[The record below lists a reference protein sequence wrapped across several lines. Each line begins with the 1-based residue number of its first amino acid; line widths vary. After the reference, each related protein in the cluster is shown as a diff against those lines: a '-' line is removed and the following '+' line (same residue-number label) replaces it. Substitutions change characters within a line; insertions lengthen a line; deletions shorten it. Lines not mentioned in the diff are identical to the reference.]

1 MSQASHI
8 TRIRHTIPDPSIAKA
23 VGRHHTF
30 ETAIADLVD
39 NSLDAGASRV
49 LVRFL
54 ETNGAITG
62 LQLIDDG
69 RGMDSDSIDSAMEYA
84 HTRDY
89 GESDQGHFGLGLKA
103 ASLSQADTLNVYSRK
118 YGALAAGRTIGA
130 DDPTRIGDLDGE
142 HVAKVLQGLRV
153 DFPWANGTVV
163 EWVGPRTFLSSQDQR
178 DRSQWLDQRVAA
190 LRTHLGTVFHRHIG
204 SGRITINID
213 VFDEIYGESGVPRAV
228 NALDPFGYRRLPN
241 DTFPAALTFAI
252 DGAAGSAEAHVW
264 PASQAGLPEFRL
276 GGRPGGLSQGFYF
289 YRNDRLLQIGGWNTL
304 TVDRPELEY
313 VRIAVNLDSPL
324 ERHVTINPEKAG
336 LELDADLKSALL
348 DARLGAAS
356 VSLRTFLIA
365 AEARRRESRKYEKRP
380 VELVR
385 PSRGMSAAM
394 RTAFDESV
402 ESADVAPVDIR
413 WRIDPT
419 ESLVHVDLES
429 RTIWLNST
437 YRALITGVDGG
448 DNEDAPLLKTLLTI
462 LYSRYFEGSYLG
474 SREKAELQAW
484 DQLLTA
490 SIREES
496 AREETELRNIGEE
509 SGTPSAGSA

>member
-1 MSQASHI
+1 MSETAHI
-8 TRIRHTIPDPSIAKA
+8 TRFRQTAPDPSIAKA

-49 LVRFL
+49 LVRFV
-54 ETNGAITG
+54 ETSGAVTG
-62 LQLIDDG
+62 LQVIDNG
-69 RGMDSDSIDSAMEYA
+69 RGMDSDQIDAAMEYA
-84 HTRDY
+84 RKRAY
-89 GESDQGHFGLGLKA
+89 GERDHGHFGLGLKA
-103 ASLSQADTLNVYSRK
+103 ASLSQSDTLNVYSRK

-130 DDPTRIGDLDGE
+130 DDPTRIGDLDGD
-142 HVAKVLQGLRV
+142 HVAGILQGLRV

-163 EWVGPRTFLSSQDQR
+163 EWVGARTFLSSHDQR

-190 LRTHLGTVFHRHIG
+190 LRTHLGAVFHRHIA
-204 SGRITINID
+204 SGRIAINID
-213 VFDEIYGESGVPRAV
+213 VFDEFYGESGIPRAV

-241 DTFPAALTFAI
+241 DRFPASLAFSI
-252 DGAAGSAEAHVW
+252 DGAAASAEAHVW

-276 GGRPGGLSQGFYF
+276 GGQPGGLAQGFYF

-313 VRIAVNLDSPL
+313 VRIAVDLDGPL

-336 LELDADLKSALL
+336 LELDADAKSALL
-348 DARLGAAS
+348 DAQLTPDGA
-356 VSLRTFLIA
+356 SLRAFLTA
-365 AEARRRESRKYEKRP
+365 AEDRRRESRKYEKRP

-385 PSRGMSAAM
+385 PSRGMSAVM
-394 RTAFDESV
+394 REAFDESIDV
-402 ESADVAPVDIR
+402 ADVAPIDIR

-419 ESLVHVDLES
+419 ESPVYVDLER

-437 YRALITGVDGG
+437 YRALITGVDGV
-448 DNEDAPLLKTLLTI
+448 DNEDAPLLKTVLTI

-474 SREKAELQAW
+474 SRERAELQAW

-490 SIREES
+490 AVREES
-496 AREETELRNIGEE
+496 ARQEKELRDDNERG
-509 SGTPSAGSA
+509 

>member
-1 MSQASHI
+1 MSESTHV
-8 TRIRHTIPDPSIAKA
+8 TRFRQTAPDPSIAKA

-49 LVRFL
+49 LIRFL
-54 ETNGAITG
+54 ETGGAVTG
-62 LQLIDDG
+62 LQVIDDG
-69 RGMDSDSIDSAMEYA
+69 GGMDSDQIDSAMEYA
-84 HTRDY
+84 RKRAY
-89 GESDQGHFGLGLKA
+89 GEGDQGHFGLGLKA

-130 DDPTRIGDLDGE
+130 ADPTLIGDLDRD
-142 HVAKVLQGLRV
+142 HVAGVLQSIRV
-153 DFPWANGTVV
+153 DFPWSNGTVV
-163 EWVGPRTFLSSQDQR
+163 EWVGPRTFLSSRDQR
-178 DRSQWLDQRVAA
+178 DRSQWLDQRVTA
-190 LRTHLGTVFHRHIG
+190 LRTHLGIVFHRLIA
-204 SGRITINID
+204 SDRIAISID
-213 VFDEIYGESGVPRAV
+213 VFDEFYGEAGIPRAV
-228 NALDPFGYRRLPN
+228 TALDPFGYRRLPN
-241 DTFPAALTFAI
+241 DSFPAELTFLI
-252 DGAAGSAEAHVW
+252 DGEPVSAAAHVW

-276 GGRPGGLSQGFYF
+276 GGRPGGLAQGFYF

-313 VRIAVNLDSPL
+313 VRIAVDLDGPL
-324 ERHVTINPEKAG
+324 EHHVTINPEKAG
-336 LELDADLKSALL
+336 LELDADAKAALL
-348 DARLGAAS
+348 EARLTSDGG
-356 VSLRTFLIA
+356 SLRAFLSA

-385 PSRGMSAAM
+385 LGRGLSAAM
-394 RTAFDESV
+394 RSAFDESV
-402 ESADVAPVDIR
+402 DAVDVAPIDIR

-419 ESLVHVDLES
+419 ESPVHVDLEN

-437 YRALITGVDGG
+437 YRTLLTGYDGV
-448 DNEDAPLLKTLLTI
+448 DNEDAPLLKTMLTM

-490 SIREES
+490 AVREES
-496 AREETELRNIGEE
+496 ERQERELRDDDERE
-509 SGTPSAGSA
+509 

>member
-1 MSQASHI
+1 MGEAAHI
-8 TRIRHTIPDPSIAKA
+8 TRFRQTAPDPSITKA

-54 ETNGAITG
+54 ESSGAVTG
-62 LQLIDDG
+62 LQVIDNG
-69 RGMDSDSIDSAMEYA
+69 RGMDSDQIDSAMEYA
-84 HTRDY
+84 RKRAY
-89 GESDQGHFGLGLKA
+89 GQIDQGHFGLGLKA
-103 ASLSQADTLNVYSRK
+103 ASLSQADTLNVYSRT
-118 YGALAAGRTIGA
+118 YGALAAGRTIEA
-130 DDPTRIGDLDGE
+130 SDPTLIGDLDRD
-142 HVAKVLQGLRV
+142 HVAGVLQGIRV
-153 DFPWANGTVV
+153 DFPLPNGTVV
-163 EWVGPRTFLSSQDQR
+163 EWVGPRTFLSSHDQR

-190 LRTHLGTVFHRHIG
+190 LRTHLGTVFHRHIAA
-204 SGRITINID
+204 GRIAIGID
-213 VFDEIYGESGVPRAV
+213 VFDEIYGESGIPRSV

-241 DTFPAALTFAI
+241 DRFPAALTFSI
-252 DGAAGSAEAHVW
+252 DGESGSAEAHVW

-276 GGRPGGLSQGFYF
+276 GGRPGGLAQGFYF
-289 YRNDRLLQIGGWNTL
+289 YRADRLLQTGGWNTL

-313 VRIAVNLDSPL
+313 VRIAVDVDGPL

-336 LELDADLKSALL
+336 LELDADAKGALL
-348 DARLGAAS
+348 DARLAPDGA
-356 VSLRTFLIA
+356 SLREFLAA
-365 AEARRRESRKYEKRP
+365 AEARRRESRRYEKRP

-385 PSRGMSAAM
+385 PGRGMSAAM

-402 ESADVAPVDIR
+402 EGVDVAPIDIR

-419 ESLVHVDLES
+419 ESPVYVDLES

-437 YRALITGVDGG
+437 YRALITGVDGVD
-448 DNEDAPLLKTLLTI
+448 DNQDAPLLKTLLAM

-490 SIREES
+490 AVREES
-496 AREETELRNIGEE
+496 ARQEKELRDDDERG
-509 SGTPSAGSA
+509 

>member
-1 MSQASHI
+1 MSGAAHI
-8 TRIRHTIPDPSIAKA
+8 TRFRRMAPDPSIATA

-49 LVRFL
+49 LIRFQ
-54 ETNGAITG
+54 ETRGAVTG
-62 LQLIDDG
+62 LQVIDNG
-69 RGMDSDSIDSAMEYA
+69 RGMDADQIDSAMAYA
-84 HTRDY
+84 RRRAY
-89 GESDQGHFGLGLKA
+89 EESDQGNFGLGLKA

-118 YGALAAGRTIGA
+118 YGALATGRTIGA
-130 DDPTRIGDLDGE
+130 DDPTRIGEIDQD
-142 HVAKVLQGLRV
+142 HVIDVLRGIRIDV
-153 DFPWANGTVV
+153 PWANGTVV
-163 EWVGPRTFLSSQDQR
+163 EWVGPRTFLSSHDQR
-178 DRSQWLDQRVAA
+178 DRSHWLDQRITA
-190 LRTHLGTVFHRHIG
+190 LRTHLGTVFHRHIE
-204 SGRITINID
+204 SDRIALSIE
-213 VFDEIYGESGVPRAV
+213 VFDELHNESGIPRVV

-241 DTFPAALTFAI
+241 DRFPTALTYSI
-252 DGAAGSAEAHVW
+252 HGAEGTAEAHLW

-276 GGRPGGLSQGFYF
+276 GGRPGGLAQGIYF

-313 VRIAVNLDSPL
+313 VRIAIDIDGPL
-324 ERHVTINPEKAG
+324 KQHVTINPEKAG
-336 LELDADLKSALL
+336 LELDADAKRALL
-348 DARLGAAS
+348 DARLHPDGA
-356 VSLRTFLIA
+356 SLRAFLAA
-365 AEARRRESRKYEKRP
+365 AEDRRRESRTYEKRP

-385 PSRGMSAAM
+385 PGRGMSAAM

-402 ESADVAPVDIR
+402 EGVDVSPIDIR

-419 ESLVHVDLES
+419 ESPVYIDLEN

-437 YRALITGVDGG
+437 YRALITGSDDVD
-448 DNEDAPLLKTLLTI
+448 NQDAPLVKTLLTI

-490 SIREES
+490 AAREES
-496 AREETELRNIGEE
+496 SRQENELRNDDERE
-509 SGTPSAGSA
+509 